1 SSPCA
6 LCLDA
11 GRTIL
16 VSRPC
21 EAFDYFNAAEQ
32 PLMEGL
38 VVPLYDTGG
47 LPLGTLWVVHHDA
60 GKHFDAEDARLMEQL
75 AVQLVLAL
83 KLRDRLEKKVSAH

>member
-1 SSPCA
+1 MSLLDENEAGQAEFSWEAIAGVLKDHVGGSTPRHSSPCA

-38 VVPLYDTGG
+38 VVPLYD
-47 LPLGTLWVVHHDA
+47 
-60 GKHFDAEDARLMEQL
+60 
-75 AVQLVLAL
+75 
-83 KLRDRLEKKVSAH
+83 